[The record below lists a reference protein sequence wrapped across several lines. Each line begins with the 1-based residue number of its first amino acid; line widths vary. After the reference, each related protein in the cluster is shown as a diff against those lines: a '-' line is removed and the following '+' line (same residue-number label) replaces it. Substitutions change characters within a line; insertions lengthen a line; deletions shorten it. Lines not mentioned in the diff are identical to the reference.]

1 MSREVRGGTLARS
14 REHRGR
20 AAGEEAGRDSQ
31 RHRRD
36 HAASRDLGGDA
47 ANRFS
52 DMVGV
57 LLVELHIPT
66 ARSLKEKR
74 AAIRPILDVART
86 RYRVAISEV
95 GYQDLHQRAMLEVA
109 AVASAQHVVT
119 ETLDAVERLVW
130 SMPAA
135 EVVATSR
142 RWLEDG

>member
-1 MSREVRGGTLARS
+1 
-14 REHRGR
+14 
-20 AAGEEAGRDSQ
+20 
-31 RHRRD
+31 
-36 HAASRDLGGDA
+36 
-47 ANRFS
+47 
-52 DMVGV
+52 MVGV

-119 ETLDAVERLVW
+119 ETLDAVERLIW
-130 SMPAA
+130 SMAAA